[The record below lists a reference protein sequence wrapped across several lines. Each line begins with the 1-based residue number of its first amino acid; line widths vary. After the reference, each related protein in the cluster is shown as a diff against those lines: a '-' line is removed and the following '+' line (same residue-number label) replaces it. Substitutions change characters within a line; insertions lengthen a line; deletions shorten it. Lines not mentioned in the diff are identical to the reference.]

1 MKSTPIG
8 HPVSD
13 AQPRK
18 HVQTSNIILTE
29 QVVYMII
36 CICMGLCVHLTTI
49 EEKDAINGNE
59 SNM

>member
-1 MKSTPIG
+1 MKSAPVG
-8 HPVSD
+8 YPVSN
-13 AQPRK
+13 AQFRK
-18 HVQTSNIILTE
+18 HVHTSNIILTE

-49 EEKDAINGNE
+49 EEKDAKNVNE